1 MLRAIIVLSFY
12 NWSRLQRYL
21 SLIWYW
27 DSLDLSFLFSLDRIS
42 LRGIVLVLFIS
53 IQVIVFSRKYHD
65 EGIQF
70 YGILIGFIISILLLL
85 IGGSLTSMIVGW
97 DGLGVTSFFL
107 IIHYDNKAGLYGGW
121 YTFLTNRIGD
131 RLLIGG
137 AILWLFLGRTRY
149 TLVFFSSLLIFLI
162 LASWTK
168 RAQFPFM
175 FWLPLAIK
183 APTPVRA
190 LVHRSTLVTAGVF
203 IIIRV
208 LPLQQRYI
216 IVMFIGSVTF
226 VIGAVLARFEY
237 DFKKLVAYTTLS
249 NLGLI
254 IVILGCGIVDTCIF
268 HVVIHAFYKAGL
280 FILIGSVLTR
290 AFGGQDSR
298 NKFGLSSLSPIEKV
312 LIVILILNR
321 IGLCFR
327 RVYFSKHGLLLRIT
341 RCGRV
346 SSIVII
352 LVVTGLI
359 YTSYYRVTVMIT
371 LVGGLSI
378 IRLYNS
384 SENWFTPAFVL
395 SSVSL
400 FLGRRYI
407 MGRRVF
413 IFRKPL
419 SLLFLTVVV
428 FIIFKIKRRRSQ
440 LLLTTFWRE
449 EASLPLVKD
458 INYTLKSVEVTSNGV
473 IALESYLR
481 NISWYNKRGVLTYLI
496 KSNSSIVIYLRL
508 IRLSVI
514 IIII

>member
-1 MLRAIIVLSFY
+1 MNKKSSISFY
-12 NWSRLQRYL
+12 
-21 SLIWYW
+21 I
-27 DSLDLSFLFSLDRIS
+27 
-42 LRGIVLVLFIS
+42 LVT
-53 IQVIVFSRKYHD
+53 
-65 EGIQF
+65 
-70 YGILIGFIISILLLL
+70 
-85 IGGSLTSMIVGW
+85 TS
-97 DGLGVTSFFL
+97 
-107 IIHYDNKAGLYGGW
+107 NK
-121 YTFLTNRIGD
+121 
-131 RLLIGG
+131 
-137 AILWLFLGRTRY
+137 
-149 TLVFFSSLLIFLI
+149 SSY
-162 LASWTK
+162 
-168 RAQFPFM
+168 PF
-175 FWLPLAIK
+175 
-183 APTPVRA
+183 RA

-216 IVMFIGSVTF
+216 IIMFIGSVTF

-268 HVVIHAFYKAGL
+268 HVVMHAFYKAGL
-280 FILIGSVLTR
+280 FILMGSVLTR

-312 LIVILILNR
+312 LIVVLILNR

-327 RVYFSKHGLLLRIT
+327 RVYFSKHGLLLRMT

-346 SSIVII
+346 RSIVIF

-359 YTSYYRVTVMIT
+359 YTRYYRVTVIIT

-395 SSVSL
+395 SSASL

-413 IFRKPL
+413 IFSKPL
-419 SLLFLTVVV
+419 SLLFLTVVL

-458 INYTLKSVEVTSNGV
+458 INHTLKLVEVTSNGV
-473 IALESYLR
+473 IALESYLG

-496 KSNSSIVIYLRL
+496 KSNSSIVIYLGL
-508 IRLSVI
+508 IRFSI
-514 IIII
+514 IIIII